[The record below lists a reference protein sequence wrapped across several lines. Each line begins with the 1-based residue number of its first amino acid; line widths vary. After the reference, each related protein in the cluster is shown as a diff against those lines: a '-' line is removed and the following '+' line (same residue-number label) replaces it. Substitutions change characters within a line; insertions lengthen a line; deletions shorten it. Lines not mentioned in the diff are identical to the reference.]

1 MNELEAYLTVLYLCI
16 ILLLYNVYSAPST
29 LYCIART
36 PFYLI
41 FLHPSSFCRI
51 NLLFHP
57 TVPLILLAAVT
68 SSSDDYSMM
77 MMMMMTQDGGFDFF
91 SDDDGEDEF
100 DDLLEEDDDES
111 EDDDEDEE
119 EEEEGEQGED
129 QGVSKIQYSI
139 QSSTFFH
146 FL

>member
-1 MNELEAYLTVLYLCI
+1 MNELEAFLTVLYLCI

-36 PFYLI
+36 PFHLI
-41 FLHPSSFCRI
+41 FLHPSSFCRT

-68 SSSDDYSMM
+68 SSSDDYSM

-139 QSSTFFH
+139 QSWTFFH
-146 FL
+146 FP